1 MIANPRIM
9 IVDDEQDML
18 KGTCLIFKSLG
29 FDPLPVSAGKMA
41 CELIEREEFD
51 LVLCDLLMPDVDGM
65 AVLETAVKK
74 APETPFV
81 IFTAYGT
88 IDRAVNAMRAGA
100 FDFLEKPIEVE
111 KLRIILEKGFRQREL
126 FIERQN
132 LLDQLDTKYSF
143 DNIVGKS
150 PAITQVFEMIN
161 SVAPSESNI
170 LITGESGTGKEL
182 IARSIHARS
191 NRKVK
196 AFVPVNCSAFPEHLF
211 EAEIFGYEK
220 GAFTGASQRKI
231 GLLEYANGGTFF
243 LDEVC
248 ELPLNLQ
255 AKMLRVLQDQQLRR
269 LGGNK
274 LIQINA
280 RIISA
285 SNRDLDKAL
294 KEGIIREDFY
304 YRLNVINIHIP
315 PLRER
320 EGDVPLLAEYFLK
333 NALETSSK
341 YIKGFNSEAMD
352 ALKSHQWPGNVRELE
367 NIVERAVALVRT
379 EEITPDDLPPNM
391 LENRQGEF
399 TGRDNMSL
407 AEAKQR
413 AIETVEKEY
422 LFHQLKKHRGNV
434 TRLAEESGMTRRNI
448 HRLLSKYELDPKI
461 WR

>member
-1 MIANPRIM
+1 M
-9 IVDDEQDML
+9 IVDDEPDML

-29 FDPLPVSAGKMA
+29 YDPLAVSGGKLA
-41 CELIEREEFD
+41 CEFIGREEFD
-51 LVLCDLLMPDVDGM
+51 LILCDLLMPDVDGM
-65 AVLETAVKK
+65 AVLETAVKT

-88 IDRAVNAMRAGA
+88 IDRAVNTMRAGA
-100 FDFLEKPIEVE
+100 FDFLEKPIELE

-126 FIERQN
+126 FIERRN
-132 LLDQLDTKYSF
+132 LLDQLDSKYSF

-150 PAITQVFEMIN
+150 TAISQVFEMIT
-161 SVAPSESNI
+161 SVAPSNSNI
-170 LITGESGTGKEL
+170 LISGESGTGKEL
-182 IARSIHARS
+182 IARSIHAHS
-191 NRKVK
+191 NRKLK

-220 GAFTGASQRKI
+220 GAFTGATQRKI

-248 ELPLNLQ
+248 ELPLALQ

-269 LGGNK
+269 IGGNK
-274 LIQINA
+274 LIQVDV

-285 SNRDLDKAL
+285 SNRNLEKAL
-294 KEGIIREDFY
+294 NDGIIREDFY
-304 YRLNVINIHIP
+304 YRLNVINVHIP
-315 PLRER
+315 PLRDR

-333 NALETSSK
+333 NALETTSK
-341 YIKGFNSEAMD
+341 IIRGFSHEALE
-352 ALKSHQWPGNVRELE
+352 ALKSYHWPGNVRELE
-367 NIVERAVALVRT
+367 NIIERAIALVKKD
-379 EEITPDDLPPNM
+379 EISLDDLP
-391 LENRQGEF
+391 QGLQQNFISESS
-399 TGRDNMSL
+399 NEIILSL
-407 AEAKQR
+407 TEAKQN

-422 LFHQLKKHRGNV
+422 LFQQLKKHKGNV

-448 HRLLSKYELDPKI
+448 HRLLSKYELDPNL

>member
-1 MIANPRIM
+1 MIPNPKIM
-9 IVDDEQDML
+9 IVDDEPDML

-29 FDPLPVSAGKMA
+29 YDPLAVSGGKLA
-41 CELIEREEFD
+41 CEFIGREEFD
-51 LVLCDLLMPDVDGM
+51 LILCDLLMPDVDGM
-65 AVLETAVKK
+65 AVLETAVKT

-88 IDRAVNAMRAGA
+88 IDRAVNTMRAGA
-100 FDFLEKPIEVE
+100 FDFLEKPIELE

-126 FIERQN
+126 FIERRN
-132 LLDQLDTKYSF
+132 LLDQLDSKYSF

-150 PAITQVFEMIN
+150 TAISQVFEMIT
-161 SVAPSESNI
+161 SVAPSNSNI
-170 LITGESGTGKEL
+170 LISGESGTGKEL
-182 IARSIHARS
+182 IARSIHAHS
-191 NRKVK
+191 NRKLK

-220 GAFTGASQRKI
+220 GAFTGATQRKI

-248 ELPLNLQ
+248 ELPLALQ

-269 LGGNK
+269 IGGNK
-274 LIQINA
+274 LIQVDV

-285 SNRDLDKAL
+285 SNRNLEKAL
-294 KEGIIREDFY
+294 NDGIIREDFY
-304 YRLNVINIHIP
+304 YRLNVINVHIP
-315 PLRER
+315 PLRDR

-333 NALETSSK
+333 NALETTSK
-341 YIKGFNSEAMD
+341 IIRGFSHEALE
-352 ALKSHQWPGNVRELE
+352 ALKSYHWPGNVRELE
-367 NIVERAVALVRT
+367 NIIERAIALVKKD
-379 EEITPDDLPPNM
+379 EISLDDLP
-391 LENRQGEF
+391 QGLQQNFISESS
-399 TGRDNMSL
+399 NEIILSL
-407 AEAKQR
+407 TEAKQN

-422 LFHQLKKHRGNV
+422 LFQQLKKHKGNV

-448 HRLLSKYELDPKI
+448 HRLLSKYELDPNL